1 MKINTQI
8 LNLAIPNIISN
19 ITVPLLGMVDIAIAG
34 HIGNEIYIG
43 AIAVAGTIFNF
54 IYWNFGFLRM
64 GTTGLTAQAL
74 GARNYREAMRVFIR
88 AVTVGIGV
96 AAVVVILQDYI
107 LWLALMAIGSSDE
120 VTRLATEYFYVRI
133 WAAPAALLMYVFN
146 GWFIGMQ
153 NTRLPMWV
161 AIFINILN
169 VVFSLLFAIQMEM
182 GLKGVALGTVVAQ
195 YGGLLLSIILWNVYY
210 GRLRR
215 YIHFV
220 GSLRLKDMGAFFVV
234 NRDIFLRTLCLI
246 VVFTFFTSVS
256 AKMGDAVLAVNTL
269 ILQLFTL
276 FSYVMDG
283 FAHAG
288 EALVGKFIGSRNQK
302 MLNAAIKYTNL
313 WGAGFAVL
321 FVAGYAAFGD
331 LIIGIMTDSEVIFQI
346 LPQYFYWILLV
357 PIAGYMAFI
366 YDGILVGAT
375 ATGIMRNAMFIS
387 TAVFFIVYY
396 SLVDIMGND
405 SLWLAF
411 IVYLFLRGVL
421 QYIISYKKLKTAAM
435 LIECKN

>member
-1 MKINTQI
+1 MCTMKINNQI
-8 LNLAIPNIISN
+8 LKLAIPNIISN

-34 HIGNEIYIG
+34 HLGNEVYIG
-43 AIAVAGTIFNF
+43 AIAVAGMIFNF

-74 GARNYREAMRVFIR
+74 GARNYRETMKVFVR
-88 AVTVGIGV
+88 AFAVGIGISMLI
-96 AAVVVILQDYI
+96 VVLQDYI
-107 LWLALMAIGSSDE
+107 LLLALSVIDGSTE
-120 VTRLATEYFYVRI
+120 VEVLATDYFYVRI

-161 AIFINILN
+161 AIVINILN
-169 VVFSLLFAIQMEM
+169 IGFSLFFAISM
-182 GLKGVALGTVVAQ
+182 GMGIRGIALGTVCAQ
-195 YGGLLLSIILWNVYY
+195 YGGLLMSIVLWNAYY
-210 GRLRR
+210 GKLRR
-215 YIHFV
+215 YIHII
-220 GSLRLKDMGAFFVV
+220 GSLRLKDMKAFFVV

-246 VVFTFFTSVS
+246 TVFTFFTSVS
-256 AKMGDAVLAVNTL
+256 AKMGDTVLAVNTL

-288 EALVGKFIGSRNQK
+288 EALVGRFIGSRNQR
-302 MLNAAIKYTNL
+302 MLNSAIRYTNF
-313 WGAGFAVL
+313 WGIGFAVL
-321 FVAGYAAFGD
+321 FMIGYALGGD
-331 LIIGIMTDSEVIFQI
+331 LIIGLMTDSEAVFEI
-346 LPQYFYWILLV
+346 LPQYFYWVLLV

-396 SLVDIMGND
+396 SLEGVMGNN

-411 IVYLFLRGVL
+411 IIYLFLRGVL
-421 QYIISYKKLKTAAM
+421 QYVISYKILKTAAQ
-435 LIECKN
+435 